1 MEKNVIRIEAEP
13 TREDANRI
21 IAERREAVRA
31 YVLEKLKETNTATP
45 ASDLLFGLFPIQEG
59 NPYRE
64 IVNIS
69 ACVSVAMSEAWRLFF
84 EVEHLRRELAELKG
98 REIEDVKCTLVE

>member
-31 YVLEKLKETNTATP
+31 YVLEKLKETKTATP

-69 ACVSVAMSEAWRLFF
+69 AYVSPQC
-84 EVEHLRRELAELKG
+84 RRRGGCFSRWNTCAASWPS
-98 REIEDVKCTLVE
+98 

>member
-1 MEKNVIRIEAEP
+1 MNYGKECYQ
-13 TREDANRI
+13 NRSGTDPGGCQPDH
-21 IAERREAVRA
+21 RRASGGA
-31 YVLEKLKETNTATP
+31 YVLEKLKETKTATP

-69 ACVSVAMSEAWRLFF
+69 AYVSAAMSEAWRLFF

-98 REIEDVKCTLVE
+98 REIEDVKCTVV